1 MVNSVSSGMVS
12 ALFGGTSSTG
22 TSGVSADLLAAWA
35 QAKAGIGVNTQ
46 TSTQDPDAPLAPV
59 WQPGIS
65 PSAEVLVQRAL
76 TNKAFFDTSAKL
88 YSDLGATGDYQKL
101 FALYSGLSTLNALA
115 TRAGDEELSAAQIN
129 QTVAAFGRGMT
140 ELETF
145 FRQQQFSDMRLAQ
158 GDRVDSAQTTLA
170 LPIKSED
177 YTTGIIHRGGLY
189 ERLSGLDANAK
200 FEIVATSAA
209 GTVRNV
215 TIDLSQM
222 GSVTRTLGNVVS
234 FINQKLSAAGA
245 SSRIETVDQTP
256 KTSTIMLGGKAIES
270 RYTGPKQYALKVDV
284 RASEKV
290 EFKPVDADPS
300 FYALGTTSNGAR
312 LIKLEDVGGA
322 AGQPVWLMRPNATD
336 DPIGSWIATGWY
348 GVNGPAQAGAVEQ
361 RSNALVSDDD
371 GVTTSY
377 EDLLNKAGE
386 AVLKLDMGDGRVLS
400 VSTAWRTG
408 DQEAWRTLAGEGANE
423 AMLND
428 VAERLTQLLHEQG
441 VAAGVDV
448 WEDSGQYG
456 LSVFSADGVR
466 VSGLNIG
473 GKAVVFNTT
482 PNPGAIG
489 GLNDG
494 VFARRYGA
502 NGVAASTDLF
512 VDNQT
517 FVFTTSTTTHSI
529 VIDGGEDGITAEVL
543 MQRLNTQL
551 QAKGI
556 AAAAYLD
563 ENGGAF
569 DFRVDALH
577 DVIGVSA
584 VLNEEDNDTLLQA
597 PGAWANGGLPV
608 SGPGQLFSTSIRTY
622 NAAASPL
629 QTHAGALDIQIL
641 VSTPTGQK
649 TVAVSVSAQE
659 RLDNPDVGPGEWN
672 AVLQDRLN
680 AALNEAG
687 VYMAAPGG
695 DLSTWQIAEGSGQ
708 RLLSVSVNGDALVL
722 AAQAPSLGLGG
733 AFTAE
738 RSFTSSQAA
747 TGVSDDVTALLSD
760 DTVSI
765 TLNTIWGQRTISA
778 TLEPGDPR
786 TLESA
791 ALRLNEAL
799 AAQGYDA
806 GVAATALSGGGAG
819 LRVVTGASHSVRG
832 VSGIGLGGDV
842 HTVTLD
848 PIDSV
853 SYVDNPVGAA
863 RVFDRASRGA
873 TVTETAPG
881 SSTFTAPTAN
891 ASAWF
896 PGRAFDVNVG
906 GVAKVATAR
915 DVEVGPDGAVY
926 VLADLKEDSA
936 NAAVRGARDVA
947 LMKYDSAGKLLY
959 TQMLGAADEANGFA
973 LAVSADGKVAVAGS
987 VEGGLSGASAKGG
1000 EDSFVTVFDAG
1011 GKELW
1016 TARRGAASDDQV
1028 NDIAFAEDGSVVVV
1042 GQTSSALTGAI
1053 ALGGMDA
1060 YVRGYTANG
1069 VETFTRQFG
1078 SGGADAATALLV
1090 RDNGAGG
1097 IEIFT
1102 GGVENNRGVVRSFTY
1117 SANGGLTTGATRD
1130 IGYFFE
1136 GAINSLAADGASLYV
1151 GGQIGADRLTLG
1163 ATGRAA
1169 VAGKEGFVAR
1179 LDSDL
1184 VSTALDRASYLGS
1197 SQDDAVK
1204 SITIVNGDVYA
1215 AGSTGGLIAGQ
1226 GSSKGASSFISRLSD
1241 SGEVSWMRSF
1251 ASAGGQLTLTGLAV
1265 DTSGASALDVLGLP
1279 KGVVAAN
1286 DSSLL
1291 VNRSSLRVG
1300 DEFQIG
1306 VDGRRLTTIKITDK
1320 DTLASLA
1327 ASINRAISGA
1337 GKATIVRDKGVERI
1351 EITPSS
1357 NKAVRID
1364 AGRDDRNALPAL
1376 GLIQGIVA
1384 NNEAAGRGALKT
1396 YGLGLIE
1403 AELKLDTKENIAK
1416 TKAEISAAISIV
1428 RQAYEALLNP
1438 NAKAQTEEEKA
1449 LEARRQAALGQAP
1462 PAYLQTQL
1470 ANYQAALSKL
1480 TGG

>member
-1 MVNSVSSGMVS
+1 MVS
-12 ALFGGTSSTG
+12 ALFGGTSTTG

-46 TSTQDPDAPLAPV
+46 TATQDPDAPLAPV

-65 PSAEVLVQRAL
+65 PSDEALIQRAL
-76 TNKAFFDTSAKL
+76 TNKAFFDTGAKL

-115 TRAGDEELSAAQIN
+115 TRAGDEDLSTVQIN
-129 QTVAAFGRGMT
+129 QTLAAFGRGMT

-170 LPIKSED
+170 LPVKNED
-177 YTTGIIHRGGLY
+177 YTTGIIHKGGLY
-189 ERLSGLDANAK
+189 EKISGLDPNAK

-215 TIDLSQM
+215 AIDLSQM

-256 KTSTIMLGGKAIES
+256 KTSSVILAGKVVES
-270 RYTGPKQYALKVDV
+270 RYVGPKQYALKVDV
-284 RASEKV
+284 RASENV
-290 EFKPVDADPS
+290 EFKSVDAVPA
-300 FYALGTTSNGAR
+300 FYALGTTGGGAR

-322 AGQPVWLMRPNATD
+322 AGQPVWLNRPDATD
-336 DPIGSWIATGWY
+336 DPIGSWISAGWY
-348 GVNGPAQAGAVEQ
+348 GVDGPAPAGAIEQ

-377 EDLLNKAGE
+377 EDLLKKAGE

-408 DQEAWRTLAGEGANE
+408 DQEAWRTLSGERENA

-428 VAERLTQLLHEQG
+428 LAERLTQLLHEQG

-448 WEDSGQYG
+448 WEDDGQYG

-466 VSGLNIG
+466 VSNLSIG
-473 GKAVVFNTT
+473 GKSVVFDTIE
-482 PNPGAIG
+482 NPDTVG

-502 NGVAASTDLF
+502 NGVAASGDLF
-512 VDNQT
+512 VDKQT

-529 VIDGGEDGITAEVL
+529 TIDGGEDGITATKL
-543 MQRLNTQL
+543 MEKLNAQL

-563 ENGGAF
+563 DNGGAL

-584 VLNEEDNDTLLQA
+584 VLNEEDNDTVLQA

-608 SGPGQLFSTSIRTY
+608 SGAGQLFANSTRTY
-622 NAAASPL
+622 QAASSPL
-629 QTHAGALDIQIL
+629 LTHSGALDIQI
-641 VSTPTGQK
+641 VVGTPTGQK
-649 TVAVSVSAQE
+649 TVSVSVTAQE

-672 AVLQDRLN
+672 SVLQDRLN

-687 VYMAAPGG
+687 VYIAAPGG
-695 DLSTWQIAEGSGQ
+695 DLSEWQIAEGSGQ
-708 RLLSVSVNGDALVL
+708 RLLSVSVNGDALAL
-722 AAQAPSLGLGG
+722 EAQAPALGLGG

-738 RSFTSSQAA
+738 RSFTSAQAA
-747 TGVSDDVTALLSD
+747 SGVSDDVPSLLTG

-765 TLNTIWGQRTISA
+765 TFNTIWGARTVSA
-778 TLEPGDPR
+778 TLDPFDPR

-791 ALRLNEAL
+791 ALRLNEEL
-799 AAQGYDA
+799 AAQGYDV
-806 GVAATALSGGGAG
+806 GVAATALSDGGAG
-819 LRVVTGASHSVRG
+819 LRVVTGASHTVRG
-832 VSGIGLGGDV
+832 VSEINIGGDA
-842 HTVTLD
+842 HALSLD

-853 SYVDNPVGAA
+853 SHVNNPVGDP
-863 RVFDRASRGA
+863 RVVDRASRGA

-881 SSTFTAPTAN
+881 SSTFSAPTSN
-891 ASAWF
+891 SSAWF
-896 PGRAFDVNVG
+896 PGRAFDVSVG
-906 GVAKVATAR
+906 GTAKVATAR
-915 DVEVGPDGAVY
+915 AVETGADGAVY
-926 VLADLKEDSA
+926 VLADLSEDSA

-959 TQMLGAADEANGFA
+959 TQMLGAADEASGFA
-973 LAVSADGKVAVAGS
+973 LAVSADGKVAVAGA
-987 VEGGLSGASAKGG
+987 VEGALSGTSAKGG
-1000 EDSFVTVFDAG
+1000 DDSFVTVFDAS

-1016 TARRGAASDDQV
+1016 AARRGAAADDQV
-1028 NDIAFAEDGSVVVV
+1028 NAIAFAADGSLVVA
-1042 GQTSSALTGAI
+1042 GQTSSAMTGSI

-1069 VETFTRQFG
+1069 VESFTRQFG
-1078 SGGADAATALLV
+1078 TGGADAATALLV

-1117 SANGGLTTGATRD
+1117 SSAAGFSAGATRD
-1130 IGYFFE
+1130 IGYFHE
-1136 GAINSLAADGASLYV
+1136 GAINAIAADGEELYV
-1151 GGQIGADRLTLG
+1151 GGSIGADRLALG

-1204 SITIVNGDVYA
+1204 DIAIVNGDVYA
-1215 AGSTGGLIAGQ
+1215 AGVSGGLIAGQ
-1226 GSSKGASSFISRLSD
+1226 GSSKSSSSFISRLGD
-1241 SGEVSWMRSF
+1241 DGEVDWMRAFS
-1251 ASAGGQLTLTGLAV
+1251 SSGGQLTLASLAV
-1265 DTSGASALDVLGLP
+1265 DANGTSPLDVLGLP
-1279 KGVVAAN
+1279 RGVVASN
-1286 DSSLL
+1286 DSGLL
-1291 VNRSSLRVG
+1291 VNRSGLRVG

-1327 ASINRAISGA
+1327 ATINRAISGA
-1337 GKATIVRDKGVERI
+1337 GKATIVKENGVERL

-1364 AGRDDRNALPAL
+1364 AGREGKDALPAL

-1384 NNEAAGRGALKT
+1384 NNETMGRGALKT

-1403 AELKLDTKENIAK
+1403 SDLKLDTKENITK

-1449 LEARRQAALGQAP
+1449 LEARRQAALGQSP
-1462 PAYLQTQL
+1462 PAYLQAQL
-1470 ANYQAALSKL
+1470 ANYQAALAKL
-1480 TGG
+1480 GG